1 MNSMIEIIR
10 FSIPGEPKGKARP
23 RVVRT
28 SAGTRAYT
36 PDKTVAYEEL
46 VRIRFSELH
55 REPLEGEVA
64 ARITAYYA
72 IPKSAT
78 KKRGALME
86 CNQIRPMKKPDAD
99 NVSKIILDALNGLAY
114 HDDSQVVE
122 LSISKRFATIPRV
135 EVELW
140 QIM

>member
-1 MNSMIEIIR
+1 MNSMIELLR
-10 FSIPGEPKGKARP
+10 FSIPGEPQGKARP

-28 SAGTRAYT
+28 SAGSRAYT
-36 PDKTVAYEEL
+36 PDKTVAYEKL
-46 VRIRFSELH
+46 VRLRFSELH

-64 ARITAYYA
+64 ARITAYYG
-72 IPKSAT
+72 IPKSAA
-78 KKRGALME
+78 KKRKALME
-86 CNQIRPMKKPDAD
+86 VNEIRPMKKPDAD

-122 LSISKRFATIPRV
+122 LTVSKKFSPYPRV